1 MTRSQFYEMQDR
13 AEVTCVVCVYVWCVY
28 VCVCVFSGRV
38 CDVCA
43 HVGCVYMVC
52 VCGMCRVWVCMCR
65 VRMARMQGEGAVY
78 AVCV

>member
-1 MTRSQFYEMQDR
+1 MSRSQFYEMQDW

-38 CDVCA
+38 CGVCA

-52 VCGMCRVWVCMCR
+52 VWYV
-65 VRMARMQGEGAVY
+65 QGVGVYVQGAYGTYVG
-78 AVCV
+78 